1 MTSTYHLMIKFPTE
15 YRLGEVHGNQVAAHE
30 CYIAILEMD
39 NHLQTMSIEEQQMVA
54 KLVEGLKE
62 ILLDNSKLERMT
74 RIVTLASPSV
84 RQAVTIREN
93 QDVFTW
99 SHEDMPK
106 IDLSIMVH
114 KLNVSPLFPPIWQ
127 KKTTFA

>member
-1 MTSTYHLMIKFPTE
+1 MTLTYHLMIKFPTE
-15 YRLGEVHGNQVAAHE
+15 YRLGEVHGDQVAAHE

-54 KLVEGLKE
+54 ELVEGLKE
-62 ILLDNSKLERMT
+62 ILLENSKLERMT
-74 RIVTLASPSV
+74 RIGTLASPSV

-106 IDLSIMVH
+106 ID
-114 KLNVSPLFPPIWQ
+114 P
-127 KKTTFA
+127 